1 MKCLQEQDIKSMY
14 TQQDLI
20 VLSSEQKAHTKTFK
34 KWYQILN
41 IKSYTKHDFDAQWY
55 LTQDEMF
62 KHTFLVVK
70 CQVFEV

>member
-34 KWYQILN
+34 K
-41 IKSYTKHDFDAQWY
+41 
-55 LTQDEMF
+55 
-62 KHTFLVVK
+62 
-70 CQVFEV
+70 